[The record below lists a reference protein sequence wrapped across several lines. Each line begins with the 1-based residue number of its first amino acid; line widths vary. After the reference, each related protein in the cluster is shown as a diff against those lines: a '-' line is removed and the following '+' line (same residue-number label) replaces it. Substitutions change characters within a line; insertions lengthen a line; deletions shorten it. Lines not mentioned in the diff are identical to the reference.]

1 MSFRIT
7 RVLPVL
13 GLFALLA
20 SPAAA
25 QKAKP
30 AKGEPT
36 YDNRPLSA
44 WIEDLSGLAPYTRH
58 SAAYAIA
65 DIGPKATAA
74 VPALI
79 KNLED
84 PEATVR
90 YSSALALGEIGPG
103 AKEAVDPLKKLLE
116 DRNEDVAAMAR
127 KSIKKISGEVV
138 E

>member
-7 RVLPVL
+7 RVAPLL
-13 GLFALLA
+13 GLLALLA

-25 QKAKP
+25 QNTKP
-30 AKGEPT
+30 VKGEPV
-36 YDNRPLSA
+36 YDDRPLSA

-65 DIGPKATAA
+65 SMGPKATAA

-84 PEATVR
+84 PEPTVR
-90 YSSALALGEIGPG
+90 FSSALALGEIGPG

-116 DRNEDVAAMAR
+116 DRSEDVAAAAR
-127 KSIKKISGEVV
+127 KSIKRISGEVV